1 MLWRMSSHLYN
12 VGSGAV
18 GLGVGTVKWAAS
30 TTYTVGSGV
39 VSATQT
45 VGSGVISATQ
55 TVGSGVISATQTV
68 VSKIVP
74 SAIPKPKKE

>member
-12 VGSGAV
+12 AGSGAV

-30 TTYTVGSGV
+30 TTYNVGSGV

-45 VGSGVISATQ
+45 VGSGVVSATK
-55 TVGSGVISATQTV
+55 TV
-68 VSKIVP
+68 VSKVVP